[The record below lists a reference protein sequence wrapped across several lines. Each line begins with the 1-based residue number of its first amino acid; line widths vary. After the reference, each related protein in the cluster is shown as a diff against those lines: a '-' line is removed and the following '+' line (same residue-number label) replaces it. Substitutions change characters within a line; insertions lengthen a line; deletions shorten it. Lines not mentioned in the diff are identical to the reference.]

1 MERGLAAPTTLC
13 ASPITQYTQQGLQQA
28 TFSSHSSPTELTLTH
43 PFPPS
48 PRFLFFFPA
57 ESARGGN
64 GGMERGVGVGGSI
77 DTRTCGVAG
86 WKPWCGNSHPT
97 LTSPPLNQPL
107 LPLPGTI
114 VYDYTQFRSMKGAIY
129 FLHLSTKL

>member
-1 MERGLAAPTTLC
+1 MER
-13 ASPITQYTQQGLQQA
+13 
-28 TFSSHSSPTELTLTH
+28 
-43 PFPPS
+43 
-48 PRFLFFFPA
+48 
-57 ESARGGN
+57 RG
-64 GGMERGVGVGGSI
+64 GGSI